1 MYSVSYSKDSTSAND
16 EENSAETWSTSP
28 QLPSNSRLEYNG
40 FAYFKFKDLWLIF
53 LFYEPSIF
61 NKQLMQVSDSLLMLL
76 THEILCPSSNTSV
89 TDYKHSQAY
98 LSRTCYKQSHMVYA
112 APFTPH
118 QVLGDSTL
126 LSRHS
131 LLDLLRERETGEG
144 FFNYLAPTYKLV
156 LMLPRKWIRSSQKQ
170 RIESGTAFCV
180 TTILGAIYV
189 IYLGQGC

>member
-1 MYSVSYSKDSTSAND
+1 MRYYARLQIHLSLIINIHKHICQELAINK
-16 EENSAETWSTSP
+16 AIWFM
-28 QLPSNSRLEYNG
+28 LP
-40 FAYFKFKDLWLIF
+40 
-53 LFYEPSIF
+53 PS
-61 NKQLMQVSDSLLMLL
+61 
-76 THEILCPSSNTSV
+76 H
-89 TDYKHSQAY
+89 
-98 LSRTCYKQSHMVYA
+98 
-112 APFTPH
+112 FTPH

-131 LLDLLRERETGEG
+131 LLDLLQERETGEG

-189 IYLGQGC
+189 IYLGQGCWVKLCFYETSYYNKYLVESLFLEVF